1 MPRHDKDAMPR
12 THEQRFS
19 WSKQVEFE
27 VPPTTVWQPDRLAQR
42 ELFDEKTR
50 PHVPDYD
57 SISLVVQNG
66 ILYDYY
72 PVKKYH
78 FDGMLGPNV
87 PAELRAR
94 LWDPVMTIPHYANR
108 LRNLCDEAAA
118 DYPAM
123 EKLLLREPG
132 PAVYLH
138 TTRPSCHRER
148 WAILLAVHNLCT
160 LVGLANSHDTT
171 VVVPQSVLE
180 KQEEALNNNLRH
192 LWKHKYV
199 IPNRKNKTR
208 PGAKD
213 QQSMVRLGRNI
224 GQVFRKFSGHQL
236 KAKQNGPQPRKS
248 KSNPKGG
255 KRRYTWQLKLC
266 PKLPMIPEI
275 IRAVTLQTQLPET
288 VGVNLTEAQ
297 DDSDSEIEI
306 EIDYEETD
314 CEEQTSCRNKF
325 NKRRISS

>member
-1 MPRHDKDAMPR
+1 
-12 THEQRFS
+12 
-19 WSKQVEFE
+19 
-27 VPPTTVWQPDRLAQR
+27 
-42 ELFDEKTR
+42 
-50 PHVPDYD
+50 
-57 SISLVVQNG
+57 
-66 ILYDYY
+66 
-72 PVKKYH
+72 
-78 FDGMLGPNV
+78 
-87 PAELRAR
+87 
-94 LWDPVMTIPHYANR
+94 
-108 LRNLCDEAAA
+108 
-118 DYPAM
+118 M
-123 EKLLLREPG
+123 EKLLLRKPG
-132 PAVYLH
+132 PAVYQH

-160 LVGLANSHDTT
+160 LVGLANSHDTI

-199 IPNRKNKTR
+199 IPNRKNKSR

-275 IRAVTLQTQLPET
+275 IRAVTLQTQLPQT

-325 NKRRISS
+325 NKRRISCKR